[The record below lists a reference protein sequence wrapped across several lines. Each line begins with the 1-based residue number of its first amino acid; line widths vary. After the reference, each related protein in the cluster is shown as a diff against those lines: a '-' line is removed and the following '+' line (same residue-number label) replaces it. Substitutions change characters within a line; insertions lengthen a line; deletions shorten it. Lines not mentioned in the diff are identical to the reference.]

1 MVYFSDHGLA
11 FKERGKE
18 VQYLAH
24 DDQFQQNFQVP
35 FMVLSSDDK
44 AHRVIKARRSANDF
58 LSFFSQ
64 WTGISAKEITNSYRF
79 ISEKKAGPVYI
90 TNFKLQKVDY
100 NHLGT
105 DIFSTKSYACRPDK
119 THCVL
124 SGLQRTSFQDYRQ
137 KKSAPRGGFFI
148 SPK

>member
-1 MVYFSDHGLA
+1 
-11 FKERGKE
+11 
-18 VQYLAH
+18 
-24 DDQFQQNFQVP
+24 
-35 FMVLSSDDK
+35 MVLSSDDK

-64 WTGISAKEITNSYRF
+64 WTGISAKEINNSYRF

-105 DIFSTKSYACRPDK
+105 DIFETKSR
-119 THCVL
+119 
-124 SGLQRTSFQDYRQ
+124 
-137 KKSAPRGGFFI
+137 
-148 SPK
+148 